1 MTVPVS
7 TILQLKGTEVATI
20 SRTASVRD
28 ALLQLA
34 EHDIGALVVCAGD
47 RHIQGVISERDIVRS
62 LATSS
67 GTVLDEPVESIMSS
81 QVTVCERSTTT
92 DDLVVMMTEQRI
104 RHVPVV
110 DDGQLVG
117 IVSIGDVV
125 KWRME
130 ELADEAKHLEHYVT
144 GSY

>member
-7 TILQLKGTEVATI
+7 TILQRKGNEVATV
-20 SRTASVRD
+20 SQTTSVRD
-28 ALLQLA
+28 ALLELA
-34 EHDIGALVVCAGD
+34 EHDIGALVVCAGP

-62 LATSS
+62 LAAN
-67 GTVLDEPVESIMSS
+67 GDTVLDEPVEAIMSS
-81 QVTVCERSTTT
+81 EVTVCERSTTT
-92 DDLVVMMTEQRI
+92 DDLMVMMTEQRI

-110 DDGQLVG
+110 DEGELVG

-130 ELADEAKHLEHYVT
+130 ELADEAKHLEDYVT